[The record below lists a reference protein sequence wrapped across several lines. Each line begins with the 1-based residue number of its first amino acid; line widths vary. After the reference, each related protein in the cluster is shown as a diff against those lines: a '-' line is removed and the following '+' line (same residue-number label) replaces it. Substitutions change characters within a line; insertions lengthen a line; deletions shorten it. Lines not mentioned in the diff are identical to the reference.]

1 MFEKIERFFVKKD
14 EPVMDDTI
22 RELSGCYVAML
33 ATDGFEQSEL
43 FDPLSALEAA
53 GATVKI
59 ISLKPGKIKA
69 WNKSDWG
76 KSVEVDM
83 TIVDAFTEEFDFLVL
98 PGGVINPDKLR
109 IDDNAI
115 AFVQSFVNSGKPIAA
130 ICHGPQTLIETGM
143 VKGKTMTSWSS
154 LKTDL
159 TNAGAKWV
167 DKEVVVDRG
176 LITSRKPA
184 DIPAFNR
191 AMIETFVDYHART
204 SLPNT
209 EGFVATL

>member
-1 MFEKIERFFVKKD
+1 MFEKIERFFAKKD
-14 EPVMDDTI
+14 ELDMDDSI

-43 FDPLSALEAA
+43 FEPLSALEAA

-59 ISLKPGKIKA
+59 VSLKPGKIKA
-69 WNKSDWG
+69 WNKADWG

-83 TIVDAFTEEFDFLVL
+83 TVVDAFTEEFDFLVL

-109 IDDNAI
+109 IDDNVV

-143 VKGKTMTSWSS
+143 VKGKTMTSWAS

-184 DIPAFNR
+184 DIPAFNK
-191 AMIETFVDYHART
+191 AMIETFVDYHNRT

>member
-1 MFEKIERFFVKKD
+1 MFEKFERFFSKKE
-14 EPVMDDTI
+14 EPYLDDSI
-22 RELSGCYVAML
+22 RELSGCVVAIL

-43 FDPLSALEAA
+43 FEPLNALEAA

-59 ISLKPGKIKA
+59 VSLKPGKIKA

-83 TIVDAFTEEFDFLVL
+83 TILDAFTEEFDFLML

-143 VKGKTMTSWSS
+143 VKGKTMTSWAS

-167 DKEVVVDRG
+167 DKEVVSDKG
-176 LITSRKPA
+176 LVTSRKPS
-184 DIPAFNR
+184 DIPAFNK
-191 AMIETFVDYHART
+191 AMIESFVDYHTRT

-209 EGFVATL
+209 EGYVATL